1 MKVIGFILRWIGR
14 LGLVFL
20 GLGIALYITGN
31 VDAVLNYGDVV
42 NMVGMAITSGILIYM
57 GKRIAKAAGQKK
69 IVTTDGSDEG
79 FEFERFDSENDECA
93 NKKSI

>member
-20 GLGIALYITGN
+20 GFGIALYITGN
-31 VDAVLNYGDVV
+31 VDATINYRDMVDI
-42 NMVGMAITSGILIYM
+42 VGMATMSGILIYM
-57 GKRIAKAAGQKK
+57 GKRIAKFEGQKK